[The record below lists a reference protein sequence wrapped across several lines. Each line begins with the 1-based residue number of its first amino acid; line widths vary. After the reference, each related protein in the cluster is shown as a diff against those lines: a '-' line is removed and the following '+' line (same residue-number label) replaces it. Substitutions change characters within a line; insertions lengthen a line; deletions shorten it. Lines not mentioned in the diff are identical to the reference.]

1 MKNKILS
8 ILLSAVVAFGLWLY
22 VITVVNPES
31 EKTYYDIPVV
41 LQNKEILAERGLM
54 VVSDTPTVTL
64 VLKGNRTTLN
74 DLNEANINVITNV
87 AYIEGRG
94 THRLTYDISF
104 PGNVSGNEIAVQS
117 SSTDSITL
125 EVENKINK
133 IIPVV
138 VEDGDTSVPQG
149 FIASAPQLDKTS
161 IEISGPEPVMDK
173 ITQAVIGI
181 DLSDQTKT
189 LVGEYQ
195 YSLCDQNGSP
205 VDAEKVSTNTEK
217 INMLVKIER
226 LKNIALD
233 LEVVYGG
240 GATEENT
247 TVNVSQTTLQVS
259 GSDTLLEK
267 MDSLD
272 LGVINLAEIAE
283 DTVLT
288 FPITLPE
295 GVTNQT
301 GVEQVTVEIKFNK
314 LVKKE
319 FKVSTITPVNVPA
332 GMNVE
337 LVTKSLRVIMRG
349 TERQIRKLESGN
361 ISVTVDFT
369 GAQVGAV
376 TINGTITVS
385 SDFAGVGAVGI
396 YPITATVSN

>member
-1 MKNKILS
+1 MKNKVLA
-8 ILLSAVVAFGLWLY
+8 ILLSVAIAFGLWLY

-31 EKTYYDIPVV
+31 EKTYYEIPVV

-54 VVSDTPTVTL
+54 VVSEVPSVTL

-87 AYIEGRG
+87 ANIENPG
-94 THRLTYDISF
+94 THRLTYNIAY
-104 PGNVSGNEIAVQS
+104 PGNVSGNEISVQS

-125 EVENKINK
+125 EIENKVSK

-138 VEDGDTSVPQG
+138 IDDGDTAVPQG

-161 IEISGPEPVMDK
+161 IEISGPEPVMNQ
-173 ITQAVIGI
+173 ITQAVIRV
-181 DLSDQTKT
+181 DLNNQTKS
-189 LVGEYQ
+189 LIGEYQ
-195 YSLCDQNGSP
+195 YSLCDADGNP
-205 VDAEKVSTNTEK
+205 VDAKWVSTNTEK
-217 INMLVKIER
+217 INLMIKIER
-226 LKNIALD
+226 LKNIALN
-233 LEVVYGG
+233 LNVIYGG
-240 GATEENT
+240 GATESNT
-247 TVNVSQTTLQVS
+247 IVNVSQTTLQVS

-272 LGVINLAEIAE
+272 LGTVNLGEIAE

-319 FKVSTITPVNVPA
+319 FTVSAITPVNVPA
-332 GMNVE
+332 GLNVQ
-337 LVTKSLRVIMRG
+337 LVTKSLRVTMRG
-349 TERQIRKLESGN
+349 PEKLIKQLKSSD
-361 ISVTVDFT
+361 IVATVDFS
-369 GAQVGAV
+369 GVQVGAV
-376 TINGTITVS
+376 TINGTITVGS
-385 SDFAGVGAVGI
+385 AFVGVGAVGV
-396 YPITATVSN
+396 YPITATVS

>member
-22 VITVVNPES
+22 VITVVSPES
-31 EKTYYDIPVV
+31 EKTYYEIPVV

-87 AYIEGRG
+87 ANIEAPG
-94 THRLTYDISF
+94 THRLTYDISY

-117 SSTDSITL
+117 SSTDSIIL
-125 EVENKINK
+125 EVENKISK
-133 IIPVV
+133 IVPVV
-138 VEDGDTSVPQG
+138 IEDGDTAVPQG

-161 IEISGPEPVMDK
+161 IEISGPEPVMNK
-173 ITQAVIGI
+173 ITQAVIRV
-181 DLSDQTKT
+181 DLTNQTKS

-195 YSLCDQNGSP
+195 YILCDEAGNP

-217 INMLVKIER
+217 INMLIKIER
-226 LKNIALD
+226 LKDLLLNLNI
-233 LEVVYGG
+233 VYGG
-240 GATEENT
+240 GATDSNT
-247 TVNVSQTTLQVS
+247 TINVSQTTLQVS

-267 MDSLD
+267 MESLD
-272 LGVINLAEIAE
+272 LGTINLAEVAE

-301 GVEQVTVEIKFNK
+301 GVDQVTVEIKFNK

-319 FKVSTITPVNVPA
+319 FKISTITPVNVPA
-332 GMNVE
+332 GMKVQ
-337 LVTKSLRVIMRG
+337 LVTKSLRVTMRG
-349 TERQIRKLESGN
+349 PEKLIKQLKDSD
-361 ISVTVDFT
+361 IVATIDCSQ
-369 GAQVGAV
+369 AQVGAV
-376 TINGTITVS
+376 TINGTITVG
-385 SDFAGVGAVGI
+385 SDFAGVGAVGV
-396 YPITATVSN
+396 YPITATVTQ